1 MKWQTWQPFFPVKLN
16 GWQLYYHC
24 SCWQLLKQPPMGC
37 IMIKSL
43 VQWSIHKML
52 MKFIVNVSPQRGI
65 VINGLITIT
74 SLFWSAIIMSSIPQ
88 ACYTNSRGRW
98 RLHSW
103 QMSHHDESIWYH
115 VAQQWLNTLR
125 SEQNGC
131 HWAHDIFSCIFLN
144 KNACVMIKISLKFIP
159 KGSIDS
165 KSALVQVMAWY
176 LAGTKP
182 LPELMLTKLHDAW
195 HHVAK

>member
-1 MKWQTWQPFFPVKLN
+1 
-16 GWQLYYHC
+16 
-24 SCWQLLKQPPMGC
+24 
-37 IMIKSL
+37 
-43 VQWSIHKML
+43 

-65 VINGLITIT
+65 VINGLTLII

-125 SEQNGC
+125 SEQNGR
-131 HWAHDIFSCIFLN
+131 HWADDIFNCIFLN
-144 KNACVMIKISLKFIP
+144 ENVGVMIQIWLKFVP
-159 KGSIDS
+159 GCPIDN
-165 KSALVQVMAWY
+165 KSALVQVMAWC
-176 LAGTKP
+176 LTGTKP
-182 LPELMLTKLHDAW
+182 LPELMLTKLHDAICM
-195 HHVAK
+195 ASCG